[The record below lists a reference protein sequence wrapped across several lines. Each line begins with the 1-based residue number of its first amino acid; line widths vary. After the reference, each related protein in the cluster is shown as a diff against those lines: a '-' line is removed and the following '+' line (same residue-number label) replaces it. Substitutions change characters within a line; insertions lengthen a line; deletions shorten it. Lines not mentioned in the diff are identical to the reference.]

1 MIEEID
7 QTETHNADG
16 TGLYLVRVG
25 SRQDIIPIHAGA
37 AVLARGEQVLC
48 RTSRGVEMG
57 EVLAA
62 TYPEYLAAKDASK
75 FIRKSRAEDQ
85 MIWRQL
91 TKLSIDANNACQ
103 AFLESQS
110 SPDVLLEVEPLIDG
124 RTLYFHFLGTPSAE
138 TEQHVQELSEIYQK
152 SVASSRFAQL
162 LEHGCGPGCGTKEKS
177 GCGTSGGCAVC
188 AIAGGCTA
196 TKPSSPKSSSE

>member
-1 MIEEID
+1 MTD
-7 QTETHNADG
+7 AVAQQDSCTTEC

-25 SRQDIIPIHAGA
+25 FQQDVLPVQAGGVSLERGDQII
-37 AVLARGEQVLC
+37 C
-48 RTSRGVEMG
+48 RTSRGIEMG

-62 TYPEYLAAKDASK
+62 THPEYIATAGASK
-75 FIRKSRAEDQ
+75 FLRKSRPDDELL
-85 MIWRQL
+85 WRQL
-91 TKLSIDANNACQ
+91 TTLSVDANTACQ
-103 AFLESQS
+103 TFLQNQS

-124 RTLYFHFLGTPSAE
+124 RTLYFHFLGDPSPE
-138 TEQHVQELSEIYQK
+138 TEQHVQELSEIYQQ
-152 SVASSRFAQL
+152 SVASSRFAKL

-196 TKPSSPKSSSE
+196 TAR